1 MLSLKSERIPRATIR
16 RLAVYVQVLESMQRN
31 GVEVI
36 SSGPLAE
43 ACDVNAS
50 QVRKDLAYFGE
61 FGVRGVGYNVASLI
75 AAIKASLG
83 VDREWRAAL
92 IGVGNLGRAL
102 LHHAEFK
109 ARGFNIVGAFDCDPF
124 KIGEQ
129 VYGLE
134 VTCTSDLK
142 SAVDAKGIEIG
153 IITTPPERAQRA
165 ADHLVEAGVCG
176 ILNFAGARIHVPEKV
191 VVEYVDFFHYLYAL
205 AFSITG
211 SEHRLQVVPERGKRP
226 APEPALILY
235 CQPRRFR
242 GSGVG
247 AFVVFSSFP
256 KVFHAPPQA
265 DDSLRRHPVSRL
277 ADAGPQKRLPPAHHS
292 EHH

>member
-1 MLSLKSERIPRATIR
+1 MSPLKSEQRIPRATIR
-16 RLAVYVQVLESMQRN
+16 RLAIYVQVLEGMRRN

-61 FGVRGVGYNVASLI
+61 FGVRGVGYNVISLI
-75 AAIKASLG
+75 ASLKTSLG

-102 LHHAEFK
+102 LHYGEFK
-109 ARGFNIVGAFDCDPF
+109 THGFHIIGAFDCDPF

-134 VTCTSDLK
+134 VTCTNDLK
-142 SAVDAKGIEIG
+142 SIVEEQNIEIG

-165 ADHLVEAGVCG
+165 ADHLVAAGVKG
-176 ILNFAGARIHVPEKV
+176 ILNFATARIHVPDKV
-191 VVEYVDFFHYLYAL
+191 FVEYVDFFHYIYSL
-205 AFSITG
+205 AFNITV
-211 SEHRLQVVPERGKRP
+211 SER
-226 APEPALILY
+226 
-235 CQPRRFR
+235 
-242 GSGVG
+242 S
-247 AFVVFSSFP
+247 
-256 KVFHAPPQA
+256 
-265 DDSLRRHPVSRL
+265 
-277 ADAGPQKRLPPAHHS
+277 
-292 EHH
+292 